1 MQPYIYLF
9 KKKLTFFSA
18 RPEGWKELH
27 TSDILEECE
36 NCFTY
41 SQEDICGHH
50 TSDHNFYAVCLF
62 LSRSLWMRNTPEEV
76 RRTHPQLE
84 QLLCEC
90 AEPQLEQG
98 RYKAVHKL
106 IPLLGNITRL
116 TWKHAAGILSF
127 YFRLIFL
134 LILPLQNLYSCWELS
149 F

>member
-1 MQPYIYLF
+1 LIWVQSELMRFHVPFYSGCTP
-9 KKKLTFFSA
+9 KKNCFDHFSA

-41 SQEDICGHH
+41 SQEDICGHR
-50 TSDHNFYAVCLF
+50 TSDHNFYAVCMF

-84 QLLCEC
+84 QMLREC

-106 IPLLGNITRL
+106 IPLLANITR
-116 TWKHAAGILSF
+116 I
-127 YFRLIFL
+127 
-134 LILPLQNLYSCWELS
+134 
-149 F
+149 